1 MGRACSVTIRP
12 ATIAPKYLGTD
23 GSTMGEL
30 VNLRKARKQAQRNA
44 DEERAASNRLVHG
57 RTKAQ
62 RTLEAA
68 RTERTRRHLEAHKI
82 DTGEG

>member
-1 MGRACSVTIRP
+1 
-12 ATIAPKYLGTD
+12 
-23 GSTMGEL
+23 MGEL

-44 DEERAASNRLVHG
+44 DEERATANRLVHG

-68 RTERTRRHLEAHKI
+68 RTEQTRRHLEAHKI
-82 DTGEG
+82 DMGEG